1 MDFVTLL
8 ITIMSGRGIRPN
20 QIVKVLRNS
29 KLNLLFYRQGQG
41 AHLMSIN
48 SPDVQE
54 EIRLHLTDP
63 DAIGKSSAKY
73 TCSVNKTA
81 RFLSENE
88 KGMKIKIK

>member
-1 MDFVTLL
+1 MT
-8 ITIMSGRGIRPN
+8 
-20 QIVKVLRNS
+20 
-29 KLNLLFYRQGQG
+29 
-41 AHLMSIN
+41 SIN

>member
-1 MDFVTLL
+1 
-8 ITIMSGRGIRPN
+8 MSGRGMRPN
-20 QIVKVLRNS
+20 QIAKVLWVS

-41 AHLMSIN
+41 AHLTSIN
-48 SPDVQE
+48 SPDIQD

-81 RFLSENE
+81 RFFAR
-88 KGMKIKIK
+88 K